1 VTAVVAVVPATV
13 VVVPAVAV
21 VVVPASA
28 ATPAVVEAAASS
40 VAATAAAVL
49 IALRGCDV
57 AFGESGLGEVDA
69 LEENGFVCVCR
80 SEGGHFVVNPV
91 KR

>member
-1 VTAVVAVVPATV
+1 VTAVVAVVPAAV
-13 VVVPAVAV
+13 VVVSAVAV
-21 VVVPASA
+21 VVVPAS
-28 ATPAVVEAAASS
+28 
-40 VAATAAAVL
+40 AAAVL

-57 AFGESGLGEVDA
+57 AFGEGGLGEVDA
-69 LEENGFVCVCR
+69 FEENGFVCVCR